1 MILFVK
7 KMRDDTI
14 IPLFET
20 ALAFLYASLKYPC
33 VQLEQRTDENR
44 ERKKGRGIR

>member
-1 MILFVK
+1 MIVFVK

-20 ALAFLYASLKYPC
+20 ALAFLKHKYIC
-33 VQLEQRTDENR
+33 FF
-44 ERKKGRGIR
+44 